1 MVEHVKKAVT
11 SSTGPVPQAYPLFTI
26 PQAVH
31 FMWKFFRCERLTN
44 PELAFMCANSPLTK
58 TKRMPSGAP
67 IPDAMKAET
76 ASPGDFPDFTSFSK
90 LMTPFLNDEKTLTLQ
105 IVAGTNRED
114 TRRVSLTV
122 YVPERSTGLVRI
134 VLTMYPDKVGAGL
147 HYTPNEKAILYL
159 MDEVADEAEAM

>member
-1 MVEHVKKAVT
+1 MSEYVKKAVAAAV
-11 SSTGPVPQAYPLFTI
+11 GPIPQAYPLFTV

-31 FMWKFFRCERLTN
+31 FMWKFFCCERLTN
-44 PELAFMCANSPLTK
+44 PELAFMCMDSPLTK

-122 YVPERSTGLVRI
+122 YVPDRSTGLVRI
-134 VLTMYPDKVGAGL
+134 VLTMYPDKRGAGL
-147 HYTPNEKAILYL
+147 HYTPNEKAILDL
-159 MDEVADEAEAM
+159 MDEVASVAEAI